1 MLKNLKRICLLTVAV
16 CLLLSMVSFAAAPDY
31 VSMDDKGT
39 VNNLIKITRPDKD
52 KDFSYDQGYYFS
64 GTGKSG
70 VKVTLYKYASGVGA
84 YAKMKKDGKD
94 MTMTVG
100 SSGLFWAT
108 LPLTYGDNFFLARAE
123 NTDGS
128 YQICTFRITYQ
139 TNSLQGIS
147 VNFSQLPLI
156 TGRR

>member
-1 MLKNLKRICLLTVAV
+1 MLKLLKKVCLLTVAM
-16 CLLLSMVSFAAAPDY
+16 CLLLSIAAYAAAPEY
-31 VSMDDKGT
+31 VSMSDKGS
-39 VNNLIKITRPDKD
+39 VSNLIKITRPDKD

-70 VKVTLYKYASGVGA
+70 VKVTLYKYSSGVGA
-84 YAKMKKDGKD
+84 YAKMKSGGKD

-108 LPLTYGDNFFLARAE
+108 IPLTYGDNYFLARAE
-123 NTDGS
+123 NTDGT
-128 YQICTFRITYQ
+128 YQICTFRLTYQ
-139 TNSLQGIS
+139 TNSMQGVS

>member
-1 MLKNLKRICLLTVAV
+1 MLKHLKRICLLTIAV
-16 CLLLSMVSFAAAPDY
+16 SLLLSVVSFAAAPDY
-31 VSMDDKGT
+31 VSMGDKGT
-39 VNNLIKITRPDKD
+39 ANNLIKITRPDKD

-70 VKVTLYKYASGVGA
+70 VKVTLYKYAPGINA
-84 YAKMKKDGKD
+84 YAKMKKAGSD

-123 NTDGS
+123 TSEGA
-128 YQICTFRITYQ
+128 YQVCTFRITYQ
-139 TNSLQGIS
+139 SNSLQGIS
-147 VNFSQLPLI
+147 VNFSNLPLI
-156 TGRR
+156 SGRR

>member
-1 MLKNLKRICLLTVAV
+1 MLKVINKIVLMTVAV
-16 CLLLSMVSFAAAPDY
+16 CLLLSVVSFADAPDY
-31 VSMDDKGT
+31 VSMGDKGT
-39 VNNLIKITRPDKD
+39 ATNLIKITRPDKD
-52 KDFSYDQGYYFS
+52 RDFSYNQGYYFS

-70 VKVTLYKYASGVGA
+70 VKVTLYKYSSGISA
-84 YAKMKKDGKD
+84 YTKLKKNDSD

-108 LPLTYGDNFFLARAE
+108 IPLTYGDNYLLARAE
-123 NTDGS
+123 GTDGT
-128 YQICTFRITYQ
+128 YQISTFRLTYQ

>member
-1 MLKNLKRICLLTVAV
+1 MRNLIIKVCLLTVAA
-16 CLLLSMVSFAAAPDY
+16 CLLLSVAAFASAPEY
-31 VSMDDKGT
+31 VSMGDKGN
-39 VNNLIKITRPDKD
+39 VSNLITITRPDKD

-70 VKVTLYKYASGVGA
+70 VKVTLYKYSSGIGA
-84 YAKMKKDGKD
+84 YAKMKSGGKD
-94 MTMTVG
+94 KTITVG

-108 LPLTYGDNFFLARAE
+108 IPLTYGDNFFVARAE

-128 YQICTFRITYQ
+128 YQICSFQLTYQ

-156 TGRR
+156 TSRR

>member
-1 MLKNLKRICLLTVAV
+1 MLKHLKRICLLTLAV
-16 CLLLSMVSFAAAPDY
+16 SLLLSIVSFAAAPGY
-31 VSMDDKGT
+31 VSMTDKGT

-70 VKVTLYKYASGVGA
+70 VKVTLYKYAPTIGA
-84 YAKMKKDGKD
+84 YAKMKNGAND

-123 NTDGS
+123 SSDGS

-147 VNFSQLPLI
+147 VNFSNLPLI
-156 TGRR
+156 SGRR

>member
-1 MLKNLKRICLLTVAV
+1 MRNLLTKIFVLSIIA
-16 CLLLSMVSFAAAPDY
+16 CLLLSVAAFASAPEY
-31 VSMDDKGT
+31 VSTNDKGS
-39 VNNLIKITRPDKD
+39 VSNLIKITRPDKD

-70 VKVTLYKYASGVGA
+70 VKVTLYKYSSPIGA
-84 YAKMKKDGKD
+84 YAKMKSGGKD
-94 MTMTVG
+94 MTITVG

-108 LPLTYGDNFFLARAE
+108 IPLTYGDNFFIARAE
-123 NTDGS
+123 KSDGS
-128 YQICTFRITYQ
+128 YQICPFQLTYQ

-156 TGRR
+156 TSRR